1 MNVTDV
7 IVALDLPP
15 SARVDQRVPK
25 KLLVENGAPT
35 AADKRRINDGI
46 EDLHWMAA
54 LKPTTIG
61 VPEYRDTV
69 REYLEIAV
77 LSLVLRPIAK
87 DGRLTE
93 LVHRAVPYPIV
104 LVAEHQSK
112 LSLSLA
118 HKRWSQGEAGATV
131 LDGDVF
137 VVDLNGVVSPELLEL
152 FRESLSLV
160 RQPKS
165 SLFALYQGWID
176 TVLSLLAATIS
187 GTFLIPTSAEQA
199 DARRQALQECARLES
214 EMSRIRSAAPK
225 EKQLPR
231 QVEINLELKRLQAAH
246 VAARA
251 KL

>member
-1 MNVTDV
+1 MNVTDL
-7 IVALDLPP
+7 IAALDLPP
-15 SARVDQRVPK
+15 SARVDQHVPK

-35 AADKRRINDGI
+35 ATDKRHINDGI

-77 LSLVLRPIAK
+77 LSLDLRLGAK
-87 DGRLTE
+87 SSRLTE
-93 LVHRAVPYPIV
+93 LVHRAVPYPVV
-104 LVAEHQSK
+104 LIAEHQSK

-137 VVDLNGVVSPELLEL
+137 AVDLNEVTSPELLES
-152 FRESLSLV
+152 FHESLSLI
-160 RQPKS
+160 RQPRK

-176 TVLSLLAATIS
+176 SVLSLQAATIS
-187 GTFLIPTSAEQA
+187 GTFSIPTSAEQA
-199 DARRQALQECARLES
+199 DRRRQALQDYARLET
-214 EMSRIRSAAPK
+214 EMTRIRSAAAK
-225 EKQLPR
+225 EKQVPR
-231 QVEINLELKRLQAAH
+231 RVELNLELKRMEAALT
-246 VAARA
+246 AARGR
-251 KL
+251 L